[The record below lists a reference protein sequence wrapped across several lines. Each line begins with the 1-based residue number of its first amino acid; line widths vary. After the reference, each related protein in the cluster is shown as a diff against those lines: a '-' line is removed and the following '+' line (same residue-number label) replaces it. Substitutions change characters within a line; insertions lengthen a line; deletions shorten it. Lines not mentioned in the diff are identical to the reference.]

1 LDQNDFEQSLG
12 EWPKVAARLVEA
24 LLLLCQGNFTYRLPR
39 TLSRDQDD
47 TVAFFF
53 NAIAEE
59 LERLITTARENEAR
73 MSKLI
78 EALTESFVAVASGDF
93 SVQIERDY
101 RGDQADVLSFLVNNT
116 IKEFSELAAASS
128 RRAVDDRQRLELL
141 VEARTLELRLLASTD
156 ELTATL
162 NRRRILEVAGEECQR
177 KARYQEPL
185 CIAMFDI
192 DHFKSINDQFG
203 HAVGDHALRLVAAA
217 ARTELR
223 KQDQIGRYGG
233 EEFLIIFPE
242 TPLTG
247 AMRVTERVRAAVEAM
262 AIHEGGHR
270 ITLTVSAGVSEVT
283 EGETLDFVL
292 RRVDAAMYR
301 AKAAGRNQV
310 VV

>member
-1 LDQNDFEQSLG
+1 MDQNDFEQSLG
-12 EWPKVAARLVEA
+12 EGPTVGTRLVEA
-24 LLLLCQGNFTYRLPR
+24 LLLLCQGDFTFRLPR
-39 TLSRDQDD
+39 TLARDQDD

-59 LERLITTARENEAR
+59 LERLLTTARENEAR

-78 EALTESFVAVASGDF
+78 EVLTEAFVAVAAGDF
-93 SVQIERDY
+93 SVQVERDF

-116 IKEFSELAAASS
+116 ITEFSELAAASG
-128 RRAVDDRQRLELL
+128 RRAADDRQRLELL
-141 VEARTLELRLLASTD
+141 VEARTLELRVLASTD

-177 KARYQEPL
+177 KARYQDSL

-192 DHFKSINDQFG
+192 DHFKAINDQFG
-203 HAVGDHALRLVAAA
+203 HSVGDHALRLVAAA
-217 ARTELR
+217 ARSQLR
-223 KQDQIGRYGG
+223 MQDHIGRYGG
-233 EEFLIIFPE
+233 EEFLIVFPE
-242 TPLTG
+242 TPLEG

-262 AIHEGGHR
+262 AVHEGGHR
-270 ITLTVSAGVSEVT
+270 IPLTVSAGVSEVA
-283 EGETLDFVL
+283 EGETLDSVL

-310 VV
+310 VI